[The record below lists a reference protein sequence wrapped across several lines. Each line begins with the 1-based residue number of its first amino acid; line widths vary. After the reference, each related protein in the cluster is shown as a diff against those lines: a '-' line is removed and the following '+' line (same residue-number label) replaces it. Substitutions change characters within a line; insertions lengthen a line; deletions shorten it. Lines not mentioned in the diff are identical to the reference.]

1 MSKKLTRNKIQPGG
15 NPNQEAGIAGAVEGI
30 TASASKTVS
39 GNWKPMAMLL
49 GLVLIVLL
57 VIRIFNEYQVAQAD
71 QLQQALY
78 EIKEEAPSDDQVD
91 TWIGKLEALQENAG
105 GQAAEKNTYLEI
117 VDLLIKQAI
126 PAPSSTSFLSAP
138 TAGDKPGP
146 TSEANRK
153 KMLEKARALAL
164 DASGKAWADDGVK
177 AWNKQVQDLVGGE
190 LNKAWLPE
198 SRSKQT
204 PPGEEKA
211 PYKLELKSVDLKS
224 LELES
229 PK

>member
-1 MSKKLTRNKIQPGG
+1 LSKKITRNKNQPGS
-15 NPNQEAGIAGAVEGI
+15 NPNPDASVAGTVEEI

-49 GLVLIVLL
+49 GLAL
-57 VIRIFNEYQVAQAD
+57 VVMLAIGAFNAMQGAKAD

-78 EIKEEAPSDDQVD
+78 EIKEDKPANDKVD
-91 TWIGKLEALQENAG
+91 SWIGRLEALKEQSG

-126 PAPSSTSFLSAP
+126 PSTSSTSFLTAP
-138 TAGDKPGP
+138 PTGAQPGA

-153 KMLEKARALAL
+153 KMLEKARAIALA
-164 DASGKAWADDGVK
+164 ASSKPWADEKVK
-177 AWNKQVQDLVGGE
+177 AWNGQIQKLVDGE
-190 LNKAWLPE
+190 LNKTWLPE
-198 SRSKQT
+198 SRPKET
-204 PPGEEKA
+204 PPAEEKA
-211 PYKLELKSVDLKS
+211 PAKVELKS

-229 PK
+229 PTK

>member
-1 MSKKLTRNKIQPGG
+1 LSKKLTRNKIQPGG
-15 NPNQEAGIAGAVEGI
+15 NPDQEAGIAGAVEGI

-78 EIKEEAPSDDQVD
+78 KIKEETPSDDQVD
-91 TWIGKLEALQENAG
+91 TWIGKLAALQENAE

-153 KMLEKARALAL
+153 KMLEKARAIAQG
-164 DASGKAWADDGVK
+164 ARSKPWADEGVK
-177 AWNKQVQDLVGGE
+177 AWSDRVQKLVDGE

-198 SRSKQT
+198 SRSKQA

-211 PYKLELKSVDLKS
+211 PDKLELKSVDLKS